1 MGLISFSIFTGSVSW
16 VIPRRLTK
24 RLTWVSTGKPG
35 RPSAT
40 LRTTLAV
47 FLPTPG
53 RLTRSDIDS
62 GTDPPNSVINFWPF
76 LVNFLPWTDTSRSF
90 LHIPLCPVFLLLLK
104 LQGLDIS

>member
-1 MGLISFSIFTGSVSW
+1 MPLSDEGSMGLISFSIFTGSVSW
-16 VIPRRLTK
+16 VISRRLTK

-62 GTDPPNSVINFWPF
+62 GTDPPNSVINF
-76 LVNFLPWTDTSRSF
+76 LA
-90 LHIPLCPVFLLLLK
+90 IPCKFFA
-104 LQGLDIS
+104 LDRYMPIVLTHSSMSGISASA